1 MQSLGRQRR
10 HDVRLTALLGILLSW
25 VLGGSSVYA
34 QPAAPAND
42 DCQTCHGEPSM
53 TRADGRPVVVEP
65 KAFAMSAHGPFSCV
79 DCHTDLATLS
89 EFPHPDRLAAV
100 NCAMCHDAPGAAFM
114 QSVHAA
120 IPAAAGG
127 PAQCVTCHGP
137 PHQIKPSAD
146 PESPTSK
153 LRVAGTCAQCHGDT
167 VVRGAPRGPAVAA
180 QFADSIHGM
189 ALTRTTVAPTCSD
202 CHSSHD
208 IRRTTDP
215 ESRVHALK
223 VPDTCGTCHGNQQRL
238 YGESVHAE
246 LLRSNTP
253 AAPHCVSCHTAHSIR
268 PTADDQWQLSA
279 VEQCGT
285 CHREALATYRDS
297 FHGQVTA
304 LGFTPVAKCADC
316 HQAHRVFRAE
326 DARSSVSPAN
336 RLTTCQTCHPSAN
349 LSFVR
354 YQPHA
359 NKNDRERLPAL
370 HYAAR
375 SMDALLFG
383 VFAFFGVHSLL
394 WFARERIGPADDARP
409 PHE

>member
-1 MQSLGRQRR
+1 
-10 HDVRLTALLGILLSW
+10 LSW
-25 VLGGSSVYA
+25 VLGGSSLYA
-34 QPAAPAND
+34 QSAAPTND
-42 DCQTCHGEPSM
+42 DCQACHGEPSM

-65 KAFAMSAHGPFSCV
+65 KGFAMSAHAPFSCV
-79 DCHTDLATLS
+79 DCHTDLATLT

-100 NCAMCHDAPGAAFM
+100 NCAMCHDAPATALM
-114 QSVHAA
+114 RSVHAA
-120 IPAAAGG
+120 IPAGARGAAR
-127 PAQCVTCHGP
+127 CVTCHGP
-137 PHQIKPSAD
+137 PHQIRPSAD
-146 PESPTSK
+146 PESPTTK

-167 VVRGAPRGPAVAA
+167 VVRGTPRGPAVAA

-202 CHSSHD
+202 CHSGHD
-208 IRRTTDP
+208 VRRTADP
-215 ESRVHALK
+215 ESLVNAAT
-223 VPDTCGTCHGNQQRL
+223 VPDTCGTCHANQQRL
-238 YGESVHAE
+238 YGASVHAE
-246 LLRSNTP
+246 LLRSNAP
-253 AAPHCVSCHTAHSIR
+253 AAPHCVSCHSAHSIR

-316 HQAHRVFRAE
+316 HQAHQVLRTD

-336 RLTTCQTCHPSAN
+336 LLTTCQTCHPSAN
-349 LSFVR
+349 PSFVR

-375 SMDALLFG
+375 FMDSLLFG

-394 WFARERIGPADDARP
+394 WFARERIGAADDHGP
-409 PHE
+409 SHE